1 VKSSA
6 SLWLA
11 ALYCVAFID
20 PLWHPLCGLVCDCNA
35 RWLWH
40 LPACI
45 GTVLGNTWGMWTYRR
60 RGQEMKLIAELRV
73 KQTLKK

>member
-1 VKSSA
+1 
-6 SLWLA
+6 
-11 ALYCVAFID
+11 
-20 PLWHPLCGLVCDCNA
+20 LCGLVCDCNA